1 MRVILHPSLGGRPRE
16 RVVDPWDVRMA
27 KPATSR
33 RRYAEFQE
41 RRREQA
47 SAAGGSSEA
56 RTRAEY
62 ARTYLAW
69 LRPHRGRL
77 AFILTLAAVSIVIDM
92 IWPLASRYLVDEVLL
107 SDRLPAA
114 EKLRELFWFCG
125 VVAALF
131 VASSLLNLWRGFRM
145 QLLNAKLAFALRS
158 RLYQRILR
166 LSLSEV
172 TEMKTGGVI
181 SRLSSDVDA
190 ATGLL
195 QQALLSPLLSTV
207 RLIAT
212 LCIIFSLDWRIS
224 AVVLLSV
231 PPIMLIQNLWIRRI
245 RAIWKSMGQDRQ
257 DIDARVGEA
266 LGGLRV
272 VRGFGRERREELAYA
287 VGHHTVIRKQMLAT
301 GTQRAVALIWDLIMP
316 LTQVT
321 IMGFG
326 GYLVI
331 RGQAT
336 VGTLVAFQGYI
347 WRLLDPVMS
356 IASSISET
364 QRGLA
369 ALERVKDVLDKPPEK
384 PDRPGAVDAPLP
396 VREIRFEGV
405 GFSYRPEVPV
415 ISGFDL
421 SVQGGSVVALVGP
434 SGAGKT
440 TVTDL
445 VARFHDPGEGRILLN
460 GVELRD
466 IKLKSYRSLLGI
478 VQQEVFLFDG
488 TVRENIAYG
497 RRDATDG
504 EIQDAARRANADEF
518 IARLPDGFDTLVGER
533 GVKLSGGQ
541 RQRLSIAR
549 ALLANPAILILDE
562 ATSSLDTESEL
573 LIQAS
578 LRELLRDRTT
588 FVIAHRLSTI
598 RHATQIVVLDRGRI
612 RESGTHAELMRAG
625 GMYKAMVELQRERP
639 ATEGEPALDWSAAQQ
654 RAE

>member
-1 MRVILHPSLGGRPRE
+1 MRAFP
-16 RVVDPWDVRMA
+16 
-27 KPATSR
+27 TSR
-33 RRYAEFQE
+33 RRYAEFL
-41 RRREQA
+41 RKRREAFAPSGQA
-47 SAAGGSSEA
+47 PADVQKR
-56 RTRAEY
+56 RTY
-62 ARTYLAW
+62 ARAYLGW
-69 LRPHRGRL
+69 LRPHRPAL
-77 AFILTLAAVSIVIDM
+77 AVILVLAGVSIAIDM
-92 IWPLASRYLVDEVLL
+92 VWPLVSAHLVDDVLL
-107 SDRLPAA
+107 SDRLSA
-114 EKLRELFWFCG
+114 EAKLDRLILLCA

-145 QLLNAKLAFALRS
+145 QLLNAKLAFGLRR
-158 RLYQRILR
+158 RLFDRILH
-166 LSLSEV
+166 LSLGEV

-212 LCIIFSLDWRIS
+212 LAIIFTLNWRIA

-231 PPIMLIQNLWIRRI
+231 PPIMFIQNLWIRRI
-245 RAIWKSMGQDRQ
+245 RTIWKSMGQDRQ

-287 VGHHTVIRKQMLAT
+287 LGHHTVIRKQMLAT

-316 LTQVT
+316 LTQVM

-347 WRLLDPVMS
+347 WRLLDPVMA

-369 ALERVKDVLDKPPEK
+369 ALERVADVLDKPPEK
-384 PDRPGAVDAPLP
+384 PDRPGAVEPSLP
-396 VREIRFEGV
+396 VLEIGFEHV
-405 GFSYRPEVPV
+405 GFAYRPETPV
-415 ISGFDL
+415 IHDFDL
-421 SVQGGSVVALVGP
+421 RVPGGSVVALVGP

-440 TVTDL
+440 TITDL
-445 VARFHDPGEGRILLN
+445 VARFYDPSSGRITLN
-460 GVELRD
+460 GVDLRD
-466 IKLKSYRSLLGI
+466 IRLQSYRSLLGI

-488 TVRENIAYG
+488 SVRENIAYG
-497 RRDATDG
+497 RLTATDA
-504 EIQDAARRANADEF
+504 EVLDAARRANALEF
-518 IARLPDGFDTLVGER
+518 IEALPDGFDTLVGER

-549 ALLANPAILILDE
+549 ALLADPAILILDE
-562 ATSSLDTESEL
+562 ATSSLDTESERA
-573 LIQAS
+573 IQAGM
-578 LRELLRDRTT
+578 RELLRDRTT

-598 RHATQIVVLDRGRI
+598 RDADRIVVLERGRI
-612 RESGTHAELMRAG
+612 RELGTHGELMQAG
-625 GMYKAMVELQRERP
+625 GMYRKMVELQREKP
-639 ATEGEPALDWSAAQQ
+639 EGNGGNEAEWPVARSA
-654 RAE
+654 E

>member
-1 MRVILHPSLGGRPRE
+1 MALPS
-16 RVVDPWDVRMA
+16 
-27 KPATSR
+27 TSR
-33 RRYAEFQE
+33 RRYAEFRRLRRDTLASFAPPE
-41 RRREQA
+41 SRGRRE
-47 SAAGGSSEA
+47 
-56 RTRAEY
+56 Y
-62 ARTYLAW
+62 AKNYLSW
-69 LRPHRGRL
+69 LRPHSGRL
-77 AFILTLAAVSIVIDM
+77 AFIVALAVVAIVFDM
-92 IWPLASRYLVDEVLL
+92 VWPLVSRHLVDDVLL
-107 SDRLPAA
+107 SDRLPP
-114 EKLRELFWFCG
+114 EQKLRELMLYCG
-125 VVAALF
+125 CVAALF
-131 VASSLLNLWRGFRM
+131 VTGSVLNLWRGFRM
-145 QLLNAKLAFALRS
+145 QLLTARLAFGLRS
-158 RLYQRILR
+158 RLYERILR
-166 LSLSEV
+166 LSLGEV

-195 QQALLSPLLSTV
+195 QQALLSPLLSSI

-212 LCIIFSLDWRIS
+212 LFIIFTLNWKIS
-224 AVVLLSV
+224 AVVLLAV
-231 PPIMLIQNLWIRRI
+231 PPIMIIQNLWIRRV
-245 RAIWKSMGQDRQ
+245 RTIWKSMGQDRQ

-301 GTQRAVALIWDLIMP
+301 GTQRAVGLIWDLIMP
-316 LTQVT
+316 LTQVA

-331 RGQAT
+331 RGQT
-336 VGTLVAFQGYI
+336 TLGTLVAFQGYI

-369 ALERVKDVLDKPPEK
+369 ALERVTDVLDKRPEK
-384 PDRPGAVDAPLP
+384 PDRPGAVDVPLP
-396 VREIRFEGV
+396 VRELRFEHV
-405 GFSYRPEVPV
+405 GFSYRPDVPV
-415 ISGFDL
+415 IHDFEL
-421 SVQGGSVVALVGP
+421 SVPGGSVVALVGP

-445 VARFHDPGEGRILLN
+445 VARFHDPSEGRILLN
-460 GVELRD
+460 GVDLRD
-466 IKLKSYRSLLGI
+466 IRLKSYRSLLGI

-497 RRDATDG
+497 RRTATDA
-504 EIQDAARRANADEF
+504 EIRDAARRANALEF
-518 IARLPDGFDTLVGER
+518 IDRLPDGFDTLVGER

-549 ALLANPAILILDE
+549 ALLADPAILILDE

-578 LRELLRDRTT
+578 MQELLRDRTT

-598 RHATQIVVLDRGRI
+598 RHATKIVVLDRGHV
-612 RESGTHAELMRAG
+612 REVGTHAELMKAG
-625 GMYKAMVELQRERP
+625 GMYQAMVELQRERP
-639 ATEGEPALDWSAAQQ
+639 ASESSLDWPSEQKSA
-654 RAE
+654 E